1 MPEQIKT
8 LTTGGVTFLLD
19 VPRVA
24 DALREFEGML
34 ACARN
39 FAATLGGTLVDDNR
53 SPLAD
58 EAIEKIRRQL
68 AGILAKMEAGQ
79 IAAGGARALRLF
91 S

>member
-1 MPEQIKT
+1 MTIRQRH
-8 LTTGGVTFLLD
+8 
-19 VPRVA
+19 RVA

-34 ACARN
+34 ASARG

-53 SPLAD
+53 AALTD
-58 EAIEKIRRQL
+58 EAIAKIRRQL
-68 AGILAKMEAGQ
+68 TGILATMEAGQ